1 MALCDTSAVTSTSL
15 SISFVA
21 LNSEIPRRGEAQ
33 VHIAIAHCNCCK
45 KKKKINFVM
54 FIAKL
59 AVLVPFWLLA
69 VELPGS
75 LPPVSLSELKSEL
88 PKSPADSNRD
98 EVAQYESPPSA

>member
-1 MALCDTSAVTSTSL
+1 
-15 SISFVA
+15 
-21 LNSEIPRRGEAQ
+21 
-33 VHIAIAHCNCCK
+33 
-45 KKKKINFVM
+45 M